1 MPARR
6 QTKVES
12 RATAECQDCAWRS
25 HGRNTQGIAAR
36 HHDARGHLVV
46 VHVVTEVTYGDPNRA
61 LPGQTELA
69 A

>member
-1 MPARR
+1 MPPIR

-25 HGRNTQGIAAR
+25 SGRNAQGIAAR
-36 HHDARGHLVV
+36 HHDSRGHLVV
-46 VHVVTEVTYGDPNRA
+46 VHVETEITYGDPNRA
-61 LPGQTELA
+61 LPGQTRMA